1 MSYLERLAMKATGI
15 ADVRPRVRSRF
26 EPAQAAADAT
36 ERAVEVSAAGGQ
48 DVRPRAVAATR
59 DLRPW
64 TLPTHEGDAEVAARH
79 RADTTALPHQAN
91 STPAEREGNTFRPV
105 TPKPSA
111 FTGEAQ
117 QWPSTSSSEEMRA
130 APRPAVPDGGVTT
143 VMSEPPLAPGGAIHT
158 AGGIGSYPPATRYHD
173 SGSEPQAGMD
183 TAARHVHVTIGR
195 VEVRAVMPEPA
206 ARPLAPPK
214 RPAALAL
221 DDYLRQRGQP

>member
-1 MSYLERLAMKATGI
+1 VSYLERLATKATGM
-15 ADVRPRVRSRF
+15 ADEVRPRVRSRF
-26 EPAQAAADAT
+26 EPAQAAADPT

-48 DVRPRAVAATR
+48 DVPPRAVAATR
-59 DLRPW
+59 NLRPG
-64 TLPTHEGDAEVAARH
+64 TLPTRERDAEYPARQ
-79 RADTTALPHQAN
+79 RADTTALPRQAN
-91 STPAEREGNTFRPV
+91 STPAEREGHTFRHVAP
-105 TPKPSA
+105 TPSA

-117 QWPSTSSSEEMRA
+117 RSPPTSSPEEMRA

-143 VMSEPPLAPGGAIHT
+143 VMSEPPLAPGGAIRT
-158 AGGIGSYPPATRYHD
+158 PASATRHHD

-183 TAARHVHVTIGR
+183 AAARHVHVTIGR